1 MRPVRH
7 SSPPAGVE
15 AGTVDR
21 FQGREAPV
29 VLACDPALLT
39 LSCRAPDQMRLANVI
54 ARFVELATRAMAT
67 GVGSG
72 V

>member
-39 LSCRAPDQMRLANVI
+39 SSCRAPGQTRLVTVI
-54 ARFVELATRAMAT
+54 ARFVELATGAMAT
-67 GVGSG
+67 GVGSE